1 MQSQFNSLVDA
12 TQKQHRKYTNV
23 VQTAFT
29 ITREEGI
36 SALYKGVVPTMLRQ
50 GCNQAVNFTAY
61 QFIKGKVME
70 YQQTEALM
78 PWQSLL
84 IGGFSG
90 GMGPLVNNPL
100 GMY

>member
-1 MQSQFNSLVDA
+1 
-12 TQKQHRKYTNV
+12 
-23 VQTAFT
+23 
-29 ITREEGI
+29 
-36 SALYKGVVPTMLRQ
+36 MLRQ

-61 QFIKGKVME
+61 QYIKARVMD
-70 YQQTEALM
+70 YQGTEALL

-100 GMY
+100 GTCYAEHVYCCLLLKFTHVSTSCRSDNRCGQDENAKASGSSR